1 MPSDERTCGLY
12 PHAVEAQ
19 AGLEMSFR
27 ATGMPR
33 DLCHTDG
40 AVFAVPA
47 GAAFTLAIPA
57 GPMFCAARV
66 AGPLVACGP
75 HPAVLTAAGAS
86 YADAV
91 ATAVSSTDLCG
102 RERGAKGQ
110 GWGKRERRGG
120 GRENKSL
127 LSQLLL
133 GTGVTPGHLV
143 RLCELSGGDSRGSAE

>member
-57 GPMFCAARV
+57 GPMFRAARV
-66 AGPLVACGP
+66 AGPLVACSP

-110 GWGKRERRGG
+110 GWGKREQQGWGEREQKLIEPVVAGNRGHPWPP
-120 GRENKSL
+120 S
-127 LSQLLL
+127 
-133 GTGVTPGHLV
+133 
-143 RLCELSGGDSRGSAE
+143 

>member
-1 MPSDERTCGLY
+1 MPSDERTLGLY
-12 PHAVEAQ
+12 PHAGRAQ
-19 AGLEMSFR
+19 AGPQVSFR
-27 ATGMPR
+27 ATRMPW

-40 AVFAVPA
+40 TVFAVPA

-57 GPMFCAARV
+57 GPMFRAARV

-75 HPAVLTAAGAS
+75 HPAILTAAGAS

-110 GWGKRERRGG
+110 GWEEREQKLIEPVVVAGNRGHPWPP
-120 GRENKSL
+120 S
-127 LSQLLL
+127 
-133 GTGVTPGHLV
+133 
-143 RLCELSGGDSRGSAE
+143 